1 MKLLEDALAL
11 FSLGDAI
18 QFFQSWKKGAS
29 DGKKSDGKP
38 SADSETS
45 DKNLPTNLF
54 TEKFTQVDN
63 SYWEYLLS
71 LLPLEVETT
80 IRKITDRMSERD
92 KAKETTGD
100 RVNSF
105 RIGTLLMPN
114 KITEE
119 VIEKTVPQQGQGGK
133 GGGTKKE
140 TTTRKSDTRF
150 DPDKDS
156 RIKYLVRL
164 HKSVE
169 QLVASGKEEDA
180 AINTVIDRLEQ
191 SGFLSTDSLKKK
203 VKELFGEG
211 KELAEKLSTEAY
223 LAVLHHRLSW
233 KETRGNGSVIRYDRY
248 KEIVAGNP
256 GTAEAD
262 LIPKFLDAIEA
273 RNQEKRIILK
283 KERDSFLPDWAK
295 VPLRAIGAML
305 VIIVIIGIARAVL
318 GH

>member
-191 SGFLSTDSLKKK
+191 SGFLSTDSLKKMAE
-203 VKELFGEG
+203 ELFGKG
-211 KELAEKLSTEAY
+211 KTIA
-223 LAVLHHRLSW
+223 
-233 KETRGNGSVIRYDRY
+233 KETSHKAKLASYHLFLGNEYERIMQRNKGKSAEDMEKALSAALVAKTTRERRELDQAKKDRILHA
-248 KEIVAGNP
+248 K
-256 GTAEAD
+256 
-262 LIPKFLDAIEA
+262 PKVL
-273 RNQEKRIILK
+273 
-283 KERDSFLPDWAK
+283 
-295 VPLRAIGAML
+295 G
-305 VIIVIIGIARAVL
+305 IVIVLTVVMIAAISL
-318 GH
+318 IQFLK